1 MKSLKT
7 LNQWY
12 NNESEIRKQETDLLT
27 SIKTD
32 IEIIKEKAPSGNT
45 YAEKAKIARKHSPST
60 RQQIPR
66 NKEKDLSTILIVSGN
81 QKYRDSI
88 EYKRALLKI
97 FSMKNM
103 IVAFNTARETFT

>member
-1 MKSLKT
+1 M
-7 LNQWY
+7 
-12 NNESEIRKQETDLLT
+12 

-32 IEIIKEKAPSGNT
+32 IEIIKEKNPSGNT
-45 YAEKAKIARKHSPST
+45 YAEKAENRLKPSPST

-88 EYKRALLKI
+88 EIKRAFSKI
-97 FSMKNM
+97 FPIKN
-103 IVAFNTARETFT
+103 

>member
-1 MKSLKT
+1 MTIMKSLKT

-12 NNESEIRKQETDLLT
+12 NNESEIRKQETDLLM

-32 IEIIKEKAPSGNT
+32 IEIIKEKTPSGNI
-45 YAEKAKIARKHSPST
+45 YAEKAKIARTPSPST

-81 QKYRDSI
+81 QKHRDSI
-88 EYKRALLKI
+88 EIKRA
-97 FSMKNM
+97 F
-103 IVAFNTARETFT
+103 